1 MWLQRL
7 TVKEPTD
14 DMIECAI
21 EAFKAVVPEDNSD
34 NY

>member
-1 MWLQRL
+1 MWLQHI
-7 TVKEPTD
+7 TVLEPTD

-21 EAFKAVVPEDNSD
+21 AAFVEVIPEDNSD

>member
-21 EAFKAVVPEDNSD
+21 AAFVEVIPEDGSD
-34 NY
+34 KI